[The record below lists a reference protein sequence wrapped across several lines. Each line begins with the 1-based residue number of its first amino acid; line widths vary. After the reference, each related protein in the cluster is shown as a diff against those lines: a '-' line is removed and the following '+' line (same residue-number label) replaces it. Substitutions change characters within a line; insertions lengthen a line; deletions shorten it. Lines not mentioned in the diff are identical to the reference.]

1 MQTYKQLVSEELN
14 LSENWK
20 SPGGEVK
27 LFISGSLSLKW
38 QGKTKKLCNPIR
50 FQLLPKKHLHTC
62 IFVRSHATVQVS
74 YTTNTIESGFSCP
87 FVIIA

>member
-1 MQTYKQLVSEELN
+1 VQTYKQLVSEELN

-38 QGKTKKLCNPIR
+38 QGRPRNYAIQSDFSFCLKNICIPAYSFVLMLRCRLAIR
-50 FQLLPKKHLHTC
+50 LTQLKAALV
-62 IFVRSHATVQVS
+62 VRS
-74 YTTNTIESGFSCP
+74 
-87 FVIIA
+87 

>member
-1 MQTYKQLVSEELN
+1 MTSNINLKSNGERIYWDGTLCKLKQLVSEELN

-38 QGKTKKLCNPIR
+38 QGRPRNY
-50 FQLLPKKHLHTC
+50 
-62 IFVRSHATVQVS
+62 ATNQIS
-74 YTTNTIESGFSCP
+74 AF
-87 FVIIA
+87 A